1 MPFPITNWN
10 GRRVTVMGLGR
21 FGGGVGVVRW
31 LAGQGARITL
41 TDQASPNELA
51 KPLAGLR
58 DLEGKIAH
66 PIKLHLGGHDSS
78 DFVDTE
84 ALIVNPAV
92 RPDNRWVR
100 EAIDRKVPITTEIG
114 LFLDAC
120 PAAVVGV
127 TGSNGKSTTAA
138 MLASILRAD
147 GKKTWLGGNLG
158 GSLLGELA
166 SITENDY
173 VVLELSSFQIHYLPE
188 NIRPLQIVVVTN
200 CVPNHLDW
208 HDTFEEYAATKRRLI
223 QLQTPDG
230 IVVLSPTLAELDQW
244 KEVAQGRLVSVG
256 KGDWLVLDGE
266 AESLDI
272 QKVPVPFSGASKKK
286 EKKKEATEREEADSL
301 CSTGEKKGTGTFC
314 SKRSQSPFSL
324 PPLPVPGEH
333 NRQNARAASTAARAA
348 GCSDTAIQRGLMTY
362 LGLPDR
368 LEPVGIC
375 HGRRCVNDTASTTP
389 ESTAAATAALPDS
402 WLLVG
407 GGEKGADFSAMLDE
421 LARSAQ
427 GVAFYG
433 TVGPKLYEQ
442 FKRVVAE
449 NDSRSPRFELFTTL
463 DEAFRWSLSQS
474 EPGESIIL
482 SPGCSSHDQFTH
494 FVERGEHFKRL
505 VQEA

>member
-10 GRRVTVMGLGR
+10 GRKVTVMGLGR

-31 LAGQGARITL
+31 LSQQGALVTL
-41 TDQASPNELA
+41 TDRASPADLTE
-51 KPLAGLR
+51 PLALLH
-58 DLEGKIAH
+58 DLDGQTPH
-66 PIKLHLGGHDSS
+66 PIKLHLSGHDSS
-78 DFVDTE
+78 DFTDTE
-84 ALIVNPAV
+84 AVIVNPAV
-92 RPDNRWVR
+92 RPDNRFVR
-100 EAIDRKVPITTEIG
+100 EAIEAGVPITTEIG

-120 PAAVVGV
+120 PATVIGV
-127 TGSNGKSTTAA
+127 TGSNGKSTTSA
-138 MLASILRAD
+138 MLAAILRAD

-166 SITENDY
+166 SITESDW
-173 VVLELSSFQIHYLPE
+173 VVLELSSFQIHYLPDSV
-188 NIRPLQIVVVTN
+188 RPPRIAVVTN

-208 HDTFEEYAATKRRLI
+208 HDTFEEYAATKQRLL
-223 QLQTPDG
+223 QLQSPDSTA
-230 IVVLSPTLAELDQW
+230 VLGATLVELDEW
-244 KEVAQGRLVSVG
+244 KRAVQGELIAE
-256 KGDWLVLDGE
+256 KG
-266 AESLDI
+266 I
-272 QKVPVPFSGASKKK
+272 
-286 EKKKEATEREEADSL
+286 
-301 CSTGEKKGTGTFC
+301 
-314 SKRSQSPFSL
+314 FSL

-333 NRQNARAASTAARAA
+333 NRQNAQLAAIAAQAA
-348 GCSDTAIQRGLMTY
+348 GCSEVAIQRGLMTY

-389 ESTAAATAALPDS
+389 ESTAAASAALPDS

-421 LARSAQ
+421 LARSAR

-433 TVGPKLYEQ
+433 TVGPKLFEQ
-442 FKRVVAE
+442 FQELVAK
-449 NDSRSPRFELFTTL
+449 SPSASPRFGLFTTL
-463 DEAFRWSLSQS
+463 DEAFLWSLTQS

-505 VQEA
+505 VETS